1 MMTYLKTCLRELEKV
16 NPSRYVGKVTKIAGL
31 SVESNGPQSTYGELC
46 YIYMQNGQKIPAEV
60 VGFREN
66 TVILMPIGELSMIM
80 PGSDVVGTT
89 SSFSVKVGE
98 SLIGRILDGLGNPI
112 DDKGPLALTEER
124 SMYSEPPNPLTREKI
139 TEPIGLGIRALDG
152 LLTCGR
158 GQRLGIFSGSGVGK
172 STLLG
177 KIAKESTAD
186 VNVIALIGERGKEV
200 REFVEN
206 QLGEGGLAKS
216 VVVVVTSD
224 KSPLLRVKGAYTA
237 MTISEYFRDE
247 GRNVMLL
254 VDSITRFAHA
264 LREIGL
270 SVGEPPTTRGYTPS
284 VFSSLP
290 KLLERA
296 GNSDKGSITGIFTV
310 LVEGDDFDE
319 PVTDSVRSILDGH
332 IILSRKLFMQ
342 GQYPALDV
350 MASVSRCMV
359 DVVSPEQQ
367 EAADLFKR
375 TYATYM
381 EVEDMVNLGAY
392 KKGVNKEIDFAINMM
407 PRLKEYIKQGVSE
420 ECSFEESVSM
430 LSELFAGD

>member
-1 MMTYLKTCLRELEKV
+1 MTYLKTCLQKLEKV
-16 NPSRYVGKVTKIAGL
+16 SPSRYVGKVTRITGL
-31 SVESNGPQSTYGELC
+31 SVESNGPQSTFGELC
-46 YIYMQNGQKIPAEV
+46 YIHTKDGQRVPAEV

-80 PGSDVVGTT
+80 PGSEVVGTM

-98 SLIGRILDGLGNPI
+98 SLTGRILDGLGNPI
-112 DDKGPLALTEER
+112 DDKGPIVFDEER
-124 SMYSEPPNPLTREKI
+124 SMYSDSPNPLTREKI
-139 TEPIGLGIRALDG
+139 TEPFGLGIRALDG

-158 GQRLGIFSGSGVGK
+158 GQRLGVFSGSGVGK

-206 QLGEGGLAKS
+206 QLGSKGLKKS

-237 MTISEYFRDE
+237 MTIAEYFRDK
-247 GRNVMLL
+247 GQNVMML
-254 VDSITRFAHA
+254 VDSITRFAQA

-270 SVGEPPTTRGYTPS
+270 SAGEPPTTRGYTPS
-284 VFSSLP
+284 VFSALP

-319 PVTDSVRSILDGH
+319 PVTDAVRSILDGH
-332 IILSRKLFMQ
+332 IVLSRKLFMQ
-342 GQYPALDV
+342 GQYPALDI
-350 MASVSRCMV
+350 MASVSRSMV

-375 TYATYM
+375 TYSTFM
-381 EVEDMVNLGAY
+381 DVEDMVNLGAY
-392 KKGVNKEIDFAINMM
+392 KKGVNKEIDFAIDMM
-407 PRLKEYIKQGVSE
+407 PKLKEYIKQDVSE
-420 ECSFEESVSM
+420 EISFEESVSM
-430 LSELFAGD
+430 LTELFTGD

>member
-1 MMTYLKTCLRELEKV
+1 M
-16 NPSRYVGKVTKIAGL
+16 TKIAGL
-31 SVESNGPQSTYGELC
+31 SVESNGPQCTYGELC
-46 YIYMQNGQKIPAEV
+46 YIYTKDGQRVPAEV
-60 VGFREN
+60 VGFKGN

-80 PGSDVVGTT
+80 PGSKVVGTM
-89 SSFSVKVGE
+89 SSFLVKVGDA
-98 SLIGRILDGLGNPI
+98 LIGRILDGLGNPI
-112 DDKGPLALTEER
+112 DGKGPLAFEEER
-124 SMYSEPPNPLTREKI
+124 SMYRDPPDPLTREKI
-139 TEPIGLGIRALDG
+139 TEPMSLGIRAIDG
-152 LLTCGR
+152 LLTCGK
-158 GQRLGIFSGSGVGK
+158 GQRLGVFSGSGVGK

-186 VNVIALIGERGKEV
+186 VNVIALVGERGKEV

-206 QLGEGGLAKS
+206 QLGDEGLKKS

-224 KSPLLRVKGAYTA
+224 KSPLLRVKGSYTA
-237 MTISEYFRDE
+237 MTIAEYFRDK
-247 GRNVMLL
+247 GKNVMML
-254 VDSITRFAHA
+254 VDSITRFAQA

-290 KLLERA
+290 KLWERA

-319 PVTDSVRSILDGH
+319 PVTDAVRSILDGH

-342 GQYPALDV
+342 GQYPALDI
-350 MASVSRCMV
+350 MASVSRSMV

-375 TYATYM
+375 TYATFM
-381 EVEDMVNLGAY
+381 DVEDMVNLGAY
-392 KKGVNKEIDFAINMM
+392 KKGVNKEIDFAIDMM
-407 PRLKEYIKQGVSE
+407 PRLKEYIMQDVSE
-420 ECSFEESVSM
+420 ESPFDESVSM
-430 LSELFAGD
+430 LTDLFTGD

>member
-1 MMTYLKTCLRELEKV
+1 M
-16 NPSRYVGKVTKIAGL
+16 NPSRYVGKVTRIAGL

-46 YIYMQNGQKIPAEV
+46 YIYAQNGQRVPAEV

-66 TVILMPIGELSMIM
+66 TVILMPIGDLNMIM
-80 PGSDVVGTT
+80 PGSEVVGTM
-89 SSFSVKVGE
+89 SSFTVKVGE
-98 SLIGRILDGLGNPI
+98 ALTGRILDGLGNPI
-112 DDKGPLALTEER
+112 DGKGVLALDEER
-124 SMYSEPPNPLTREKI
+124 SMYSNPPDPLKREHI
-139 TEPIGLGIRALDG
+139 TEPIGLGVRALDG
-152 LLTCGR
+152 LLTCGK
-158 GQRLGIFSGSGVGK
+158 GQRLGVFSGSGVGK

-177 KIAKESTAD
+177 KIAKESAAD
-186 VNVIALIGERGKEV
+186 VNVIALVGERGKEV

-206 QLGEGGLAKS
+206 QLGPKGLEKS

-237 MTISEYFRDE
+237 MTIAEYFRDK
-247 GRNVMLL
+247 GQHVMLL
-254 VDSITRFAHA
+254 VDSITRYAHA

-296 GNSDKGSITGIFTV
+296 GNSEKGSITGIYTV

-319 PVTDSVRSILDGH
+319 PVTDAVRSILDGH
-332 IILSRKLFMQ
+332 IVLSRKLFMQ
-342 GQYPALDV
+342 GQYPALDI
-350 MASVSRCMV
+350 MSSVSRSMV

-375 TYATYM
+375 TYSTFTD
-381 EVEDMVNLGAY
+381 VEDMVNLGAY
-392 KKGVNKEIDFAINMM
+392 KKGVNKEIDFAIDMM
-407 PRLKEYIKQGVSE
+407 PRLKEYIRQDIGD
-420 ECSFEESVSM
+420 ECSYDESVSM
-430 LSELFAGD
+430 LTELFTGD